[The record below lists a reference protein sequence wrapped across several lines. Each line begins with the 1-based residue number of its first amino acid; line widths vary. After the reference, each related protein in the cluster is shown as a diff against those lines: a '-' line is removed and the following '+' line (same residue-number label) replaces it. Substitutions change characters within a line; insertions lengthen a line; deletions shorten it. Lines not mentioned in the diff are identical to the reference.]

1 MKYIYR
7 IIESTNYGKYEAYF
21 TDKEKAEKY
30 VTENNKPW
38 TNKYG
43 VTWNT
48 VTMETIE
55 LEKFESL

>member
-7 IIESTNYGKYEAYF
+7 VIESTKFGGYEAYF

-30 VTENNKPW
+30 VAENNKPW
-38 TNKYG
+38 TNRYG

-48 VTMETIE
+48 VTMEAIE
-55 LEKFESL
+55 LEKFEAL